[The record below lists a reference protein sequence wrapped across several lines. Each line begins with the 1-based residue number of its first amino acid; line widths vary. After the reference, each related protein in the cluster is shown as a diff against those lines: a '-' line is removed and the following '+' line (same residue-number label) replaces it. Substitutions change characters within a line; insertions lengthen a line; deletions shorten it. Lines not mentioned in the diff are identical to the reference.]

1 MAAPRRNL
9 LIGKGERLFED
20 GKWPSSRGGKASPYT
35 LEQQRSLFIPTLV
48 DLVNRAAELPA
59 EIAPRGEVAAK
70 ITIHPEFLAKS
81 YFPTSLLHQTG
92 MRLIGSRAIDIT
104 PRAMVKEDKEPERR
118 PTAVLLVAGTA
129 EIFARTISLL
139 NSKNTPAA
147 TKLNFTHIEA
157 LEPLLAHDKKKGL
170 DLANLEGWTEVVL
183 HASLADE
190 DIKSAFFD
198 LAEKSGG
205 LLNRDRARTIGGL
218 TFLPLKTPDEEVPE
232 FIRAIEDFTH
242 LRAVRNMPFLA
253 QDPEV
258 YEAATERTQEIS
270 PPFPDGPA
278 MASDFRAL
286 ILDGGFAA
294 GLLPWVNASDAAG
307 VPSKASSLSHGLAV
321 TSAFLFG
328 SIEDGQQQLQAPFC
342 NVEHVRV
349 LPSTATD
356 TKVGD
361 VIDRII
367 ATLQAARDVGQ
378 PYSLANLSLGPR
390 LPIVDDDPHEW
401 TVRLDDFLSLGDLFM
416 TVAAGNDGS
425 AGQDLGRVQPPAD
438 AVNAFTV
445 GASDDHHAKAKRAP
459 YSCLGPGRSPGLVK
473 PDVVAFGGA
482 QNRPMRLVDPIT
494 GMVNKHAGTSYA
506 APLALRLAAG
516 LMASVSEPVSPS
528 MLHALLVSKAQFNAR
543 HGHNQLEIG
552 WGILPATVDDI
563 LYSPEDEVVVMYQGV
578 IAKGQPIRARIPLP
592 AGLDVEEKALIGAT
606 FVYRAPIDPA
616 HPVSYTR
623 AGLEILF
630 QPDSQTSTPFFS
642 RTEFDT
648 EQTLRDDALKWEAC
662 RHRQKKVPIG
672 IMTDPSFVIRYQG
685 RDEGAPDPDPVK
697 GADGTLLP
705 AADQPSALPFALV
718 IRIRVASAPNLS
730 ELVLEQFSVLS
741 EVELRAKVDVTT

>member
-20 GKWPSSRGGKASPYT
+20 GKWPPGRGGKASPYS
-35 LEQQRSLFIPTLV
+35 LEQQRSLFVPTLAA
-48 DLVNRAAELPA
+48 LATRAAEAPRQV
-59 EIAPRGEVAAK
+59 APRGEVAAK
-70 ITIHPEFLAKS
+70 IVIHPEFLAKS
-81 YFPTSLLHQTG
+81 YFPSSLLHQSG
-92 MRLIGSRAIDIT
+92 LRLIGSRAIDIT
-104 PRAMVKEDKEPERR
+104 PRAMVRDKDPERR
-118 PTAVLLVAGTA
+118 PTAVLLVAGTEA
-129 EIFARTISLL
+129 VFERVVSLL
-139 NSKNTPAA
+139 NSQNAPSA
-147 TKLNFTHIEA
+147 TKVDLTHIEA
-157 LEPLLAHDKKKGL
+157 IEALLPHDKKKGL
-170 DLANLEGWTEVVL
+170 DIANLSGWTEVVL
-183 HASLADE
+183 HASLGDD
-190 DIKSAFFD
+190 DIRSAFFD
-198 LAEKSGG
+198 LAEDAGG
-205 LLNRDRARTIGGL
+205 HLNRDRARTIGGL
-218 TFLPLKTPDEEVPE
+218 TFLPVKAPEADVQEFVRSIEE
-232 FIRAIEDFTH
+232 FTH
-242 LRAVRNMPFLA
+242 LRAIRNMPLLS
-253 QDPEV
+253 QDPDV
-258 YEAATERTQEIS
+258 YDTVVERTQELG
-270 PPFPDGPA
+270 PPIPNVPA
-278 MASDFRAL
+278 LATDIRAL
-286 ILDGGFAA
+286 ILDGGFSP
-294 GLLPWVNASDAAG
+294 GLLPWVKATDAPG
-307 VPSKASSLSHGLAV
+307 VPSKASSLPHGHAV

-328 SIEDGQQQLQAPFC
+328 SIADDQEHLDAPYC
-342 NVEHVRV
+342 EVEHVRV

-367 ATLQAARDVGQ
+367 STLQAARDEGQ

-416 TVAAGNDGS
+416 TVAAGNDGA

-445 GASDDHHAKAKRAP
+445 GASDNHHGKAKRAP

-482 QNRPMRLVDPIT
+482 QSNPMRLIDPVT
-494 GMVNKHAGTSYA
+494 GLVNKHAGTSYA

-516 LMASVSEPVSPS
+516 LMASVTDPVSPS

-543 HGHNQLEIG
+543 NGHNQLEVG
-552 WGILPATVDDI
+552 WGILPAHVSDV
-563 LYSPEDEVVVMYQGV
+563 LYSSEDEVVVMYQGV
-578 IAKGQPIRARIPLP
+578 IAKGQPIRARVPLP

-630 QPDSQTSTPFFS
+630 QPDSQSSYPFFS

-662 RHRQKKVPIG
+662 RHRQKNVPIG

-685 RDEGAPDPDPVK
+685 REEGARDAEPLK
-697 GADGTLLP
+697 GVDGALLP
-705 AADQPSALPFALV
+705 VEEQPSALPFALV
-718 IRIRVASAPNLS
+718 IRIRVPSEPNLS
-730 ELVLEQFSVLS
+730 QLVLEQFSVLS
-741 EVELRAKVDVTT
+741 EVELRAQVNITT